1 MGTAHQFH
9 SSTRCKQ
16 LLLYVNNYML
26 SETTAWTQ
34 EWEKHGVRFKKLVKQ
49 WFALMLI
56 ETSLTNEGNLPQF
69 TVILNSARITLGFC
83 DLKVKLTKF
92 YLKFDNVVIILQ
104 EKKIN
109 LFCYCHFIKSFS
121 NVSFL

>member
-109 LFCYCHFIKSFS
+109 LFLLLSLH
-121 NVSFL
+121 